1 MNLFKSLYIKIFFL
15 LVSIDTF
22 AQSSAIQGW
31 GRKLHREG
39 TTIGTSWLLGGF
51 TVCAVLAIVTS
62 SQMAYGM
69 LSRLLVASCILFGAG
84 TIVSFLQNV
93 IS

>member
-1 MNLFKSLYIKIFFL
+1 MNKLKSLYIKIFLL
-15 LVSIDTF
+15 LVSVDSF
-22 AQSSAIQGW
+22 AGTSAIQQW
-31 GRKLHREG
+31 GKKLHREG
-39 TTIGTSWLLGGF
+39 TTIGASWLLGGF

-84 TIVSFLQNV
+84 TIVSFLQNI